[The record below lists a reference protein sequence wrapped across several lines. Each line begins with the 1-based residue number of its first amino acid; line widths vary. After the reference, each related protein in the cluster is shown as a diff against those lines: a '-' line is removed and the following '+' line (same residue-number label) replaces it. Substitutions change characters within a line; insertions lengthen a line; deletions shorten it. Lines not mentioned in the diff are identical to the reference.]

1 MNNHP
6 HPRGGS
12 VKDFI
17 KLHKG
22 REVNRKEVEFI
33 DRKTCRM
40 EDGYT
45 DEQLTELCVAWLT
58 CGSQFSIRTLAD
70 FMLGHSSL
78 ARGDFKRSL
87 QYADMF
93 ATLLPGEGATE
104 CCALVVASRVSKT
117 NKAGQVQYNAA
128 IRSRDPARCTV
139 GAVGLYLFL
148 KWQGEGTT
156 YSFPSFKSPRDWYN
170 LYFLS
175 ASAPDRSMAYTT
187 QAKHI
192 KRALIS
198 VGIQSS
204 KVTHITRGSAARHA
218 EAAGVSEDQIRRTG
232 HWNEDVLQ
240 RYYLSKL
247 ARETIRVLA
256 GFAKEIGGYWIPRA
270 AILPSESLQ
279 QAIFPEVDSLLLE
292 VRSRDTPDRAA
303 IAFLE
308 LLQFLR
314 VVVLQDAAMLIDRF
328 PGSSAWIHPI
338 FASPEFLDFKVH
350 VMTSEEVTLDPT
362 ETKLREVLP
371 DLTRL
376 IQTSFAQVSVQ
387 LGAMTSTI
395 GALEQRMSAMELQMS
410 GNGNATPLFAE
421 MLQSDNPQAEV
432 LPVGVPAAQED
443 RAVSPT
449 PMHTPAPATPQYTL
463 NRQLATVKAVWREFS
478 TGLPGQPSVRHLE
491 NTYKSKWR
499 VGEAENRFFRKRK
512 ELYRAVA
519 CIATARHIL
528 PLGAAKLLDEYAEA
542 EDFTLDQLR
551 IQITTATERLC
562 LPTEKSE

>member
-6 HPRGGS
+6 HPRGDS
-12 VKDFI
+12 LKDFI

-22 REVNRKEVEFI
+22 QEVNRKEVEFI

-58 CGSQFSIRTLAD
+58 CGSQFSIRTLVN
-70 FMLGHSSL
+70 FMLDHSSL

-104 CCALVVASRVSKT
+104 CCALVVASRVSKM
-117 NKAGQVQYNAA
+117 NKTGQVQYNAAIAA

-139 GAVGLYLFL
+139 GAVGLYLIL
-148 KWQGEGTT
+148 KWQGEGTS
-156 YSFPSFKSPRDWYN
+156 YPFPSFKSPRDC
-170 LYFLS
+170 
-175 ASAPDRSMAYTT
+175 
-187 QAKHI
+187 
-192 KRALIS
+192 
-198 VGIQSS
+198 
-204 KVTHITRGSAARHA
+204 
-218 EAAGVSEDQIRRTG
+218 
-232 HWNEDVLQ
+232 
-240 RYYLSKL
+240 
-247 ARETIRVLA
+247 
-256 GFAKEIGGYWIPRA
+256 
-270 AILPSESLQ
+270 ESLQ
-279 QAIFPEVDSLLLE
+279 QAIFPEVNSLLLE

-314 VVVLQDAAMLIDRF
+314 VVVLQDAAMLTDRF
-328 PGSSAWIHPI
+328 PGSSAWIHPV
-338 FASPEFLDFKVH
+338 FASPEFIDFKVR
-350 VMTSEEVTLDPT
+350 VMASEKVTLDPT

-371 DLTRL
+371 DLARL
-376 IQTSFAQVSVQ
+376 IQTSFARVSVQ

-395 GALEQRMSAMELQMS
+395 GALEQRMSTMELQMS
-410 GNGNATPLFAE
+410 CYGNATPLFAE
-421 MLQSDNPQAEV
+421 ILPGDNLQAEV
-432 LPVGVPAAQED
+432 LPVDVPAAQED
-443 RAVSPT
+443 RAVAPT

-463 NRQLATVKAVWREFS
+463 NRQLTTVKAVWREFS
-478 TGLPGQPSVRHLE
+478 TVLPGQPSVRHFE

-499 VGEAENRFFRKRK
+499 VGEAENQFFRKRK

-542 EDFTLDQLR
+542 EDLALDQLR

-562 LPTEKSE
+562 LPTEESE